1 MKGHIPPIADILSHR
16 GTMLWQDAVLS
27 HDDTRAICRYRIPE
41 NGWFVDAEGA
51 MPAWLGIEVMAQ
63 AIAAH
68 VAMRAIR
75 LGLPPKRGALLGS
88 RDFTSHCSAF
98 PAGSTLLTTVDM
110 EFRDESG
117 LGAYQCSIRIGDA
130 EVASAKLKVYEP
142 DDFEQFLAAGS
153 QHS

>member
-1 MKGHIPPIADILSHR
+1 MSETIPPIADILPHR

-27 HDDTRAICRYRIPE
+27 HDDARAVCSYRVPE
-41 NGWFVDAEGA
+41 NGWFVDTQGA

-68 VAMRAIR
+68 VALKAIR
-75 LGLPPKRGALLGS
+75 RGLPPKRGALLGS
-88 RDFTSHCSAF
+88 RDFASQLPAF
-98 PAGSTLLTTVDM
+98 PAGSTLMTTVDM

-117 LGAYQCSIRIGDA
+117 LGAYQCRICIGET

-153 QHS
+153 TPS